1 MFLFVNGVDE
11 FDGTDYETT
20 IRLNIGFY
28 GGKTKSSYSKSVT
41 HIICKTQKHE
51 IVQQVKYIVLLLN
64 VNINTKKKY
73 FNAEFL
79 IGNKG

>member
-11 FDGTDYETT
+11 FDETDYETT

-64 VNINTKKKY
+64 VNVNTKK
-73 FNAEFL
+73 NILMLNFL
-79 IGNKG
+79 